1 AFASTRD
8 GDFEIYVIAADG
20 SGPTML
26 TDNDEANDIEPA
38 VQSLAA
44 AAQGS
49 LQFSVAN
56 YTVAEGAGSV
66 TVTVTRTVSTSGAA
80 QVDFATTGGTAS
92 ERSDFITALGTLT
105 FADGEASQTFTVLVI
120 DDGFAEFDETANLTL
135 SNATGAILGAQSN
148 ATLTIT
154 DNDST
159 TSTTNPVDEVAFF
172 VRQQYLDFLNREPD
186 SPGRAFWVNELNSR
200 IVQCPN
206 VPPDAR
212 AACVL
217 GARAAVSTAF
227 FLSIEFQGT
236 GYFIIRLYQES
247 FGRLPT
253 FREFLEDVQTVR
265 EGVVIGQPGAAERLA
280 ANRRDFLAS
289 FINRQEFRA
298 RFNGVSNADFV
309 NALFTNVGVDPGS
322 EAATRDALIAGLNN
336 GAESRATV
344 LLRVGE
350 TGAVFNALYNR
361 AVVLMQYFGYLRRD
375 PDAAGFAFWLGVL
388 NNASRP
394 GEDVRNADVALAR
407 IQRARIVEAFIASF
421 EYRSRFGQP

>member
-1 AFASTRD
+1 
-8 GDFEIYVIAADG
+8 
-20 SGPTML
+20 M
-26 TDNDEANDIEPA
+26 
-38 VQSLAA
+38 
-44 AAQGS
+44 
-49 LQFSVAN
+49 
-56 YTVAEGAGSV
+56 
-66 TVTVTRTVSTSGAA
+66 
-80 QVDFATTGGTAS
+80 
-92 ERSDFITALGTLT
+92 
-105 FADGEASQTFTVLVI
+105 
-120 DDGFAEFDETANLTL
+120 
-135 SNATGAILGAQSN
+135 GAQSN

-265 EGVVIGQPGAAERLA
+265 EGVIIGQPGAVERLE

-289 FINRQEFRA
+289 FINREEFRA

-309 NALFTNVGVDPGS
+309 NALFTNAGVDPGS

-336 GAESRATV
+336 GTESRATV

-361 AVVLMQYFGYLRRD
+361 AFVLMQYFGYLRRD

-394 GEDVRNADVALAR
+394 GEDLRNADVALAR
-407 IQRARIVEAFIASF
+407 IQRARIVEAFIAST
-421 EYRSRFGQP
+421 EYRSRFGPP